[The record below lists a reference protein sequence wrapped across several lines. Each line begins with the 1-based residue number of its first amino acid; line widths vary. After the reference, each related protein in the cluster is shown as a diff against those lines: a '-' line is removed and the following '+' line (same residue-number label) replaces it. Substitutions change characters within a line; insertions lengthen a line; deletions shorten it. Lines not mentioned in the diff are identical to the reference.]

1 MEFNR
6 RPLLRIL
13 FTLAFESVLKARA
26 DARNGRF
33 SIFLRL
39 HFTRMNRETQTQAQ
53 TQDKKNK
60 QTNTQVHS
68 RPPSWKEDLNCAC
81 VSYFPCVCVKRVNL
95 VCVCIC
101 VNTRNPRLRGSRA
114 TFLGNIKA
122 FAFVSRL
129 LRQHVLNM
137 SKKEILSVVPSK
149 MKTRV

>member
-6 RPLLRIL
+6 RPLLRII
-13 FTLAFESVLKARA
+13 FTLAFESVLNAGA
-26 DARNGRF
+26 DARNGKF
-33 SIFLRL
+33 SIFLRFL
-39 HFTRMNRETQTQAQ
+39 VFTCEPGKRKRKCKV
-53 TQDKKNK
+53 KKK
-60 QTNTQVHS
+60 KTQVHS

-81 VSYFPCVCVKRVNL
+81 ESYFPCVCVKRVNL

-101 VNTRNPRLRGSRA
+101 VNTRNLRLRGSRA
-114 TFLGNIKA
+114 TFVGNIKA

-137 SKKEILSVVPSK
+137 SKKGILSVVPSK